1 MNHNAFF
8 SRQPHL
14 NRLSRMVSE
23 KGRMMLYRHV
33 LLAAEAA
40 AYQFVDDMD
49 PGKLPAQHSGAF
61 ALRII
66 RALV

>member
-1 MNHNAFF
+1 
-8 SRQPHL
+8 
-14 NRLSRMVSE
+14 MVSE

-49 PGKLPAQHSGAF
+49 PGKLPAQHSGAV

-66 RALV
+66 LSLIHI